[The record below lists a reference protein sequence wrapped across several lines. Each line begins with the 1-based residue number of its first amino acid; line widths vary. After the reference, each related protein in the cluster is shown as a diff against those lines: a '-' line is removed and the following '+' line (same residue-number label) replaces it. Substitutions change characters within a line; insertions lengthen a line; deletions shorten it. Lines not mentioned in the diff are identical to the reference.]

1 MKRPDVGLGP
11 VLRRRDDFYWQWGG
25 GQEGLKAEMALTL
38 VGEGWHEDTGEK
50 VLQDR
55 CGEQHE

>member
-1 MKRPDVGLGP
+1 MLGSDP
-11 VLRRRDDFYWQWGG
+11 CSEEEMTFIGSGGG